1 MAKTGWLLDASI
13 DYEKHMLTLWIKSQ
27 GNTRGYLYR
36 FHPALYVK
44 TDALGISEQSDKA
57 LLNDI
62 IEHPLV
68 QDCSIVERFVS
79 VYDNQRKR
87 VLEVKTLP
95 AALKS
100 LAKDLERLPGAIV
113 FHADIDAVQ
122 QFFITEDIF
131 PFGKIAFTEHNGRII
146 RLESRDHREEIEY
159 ETPDLEEIR
168 FDVIART
175 RRIVPSFK
183 DPIDHFKVYHQGIA
197 IKVSGGDEC
206 ETITEFQRTVN
217 EIDPDVIVTVGGD
230 DDLFNYIIERAK
242 VNGLE
247 LVLSRDGS
255 PLHAH
260 HGGPNSFWQY
270 NQIVYRPSNQVML
283 IGRIHID
290 IGSSMYY
297 SPRGME
303 GVIEGCRLAH
313 VQPQRVARMSIG
325 TVNAAIQYYNAFKI
339 GILIPPI
346 KRNPEF
352 LKSINDLTRIDRGG
366 LILQPRPDIYENI
379 AECDFSSMFP
389 TLMVTRNI
397 GPETICIRET
407 CQYGHRYCI
416 EVPGVRFRLCSRKRG
431 IVAESLD
438 LVLKKRAAYKRLIEE
453 GHDAEKYSR
462 IQNTLKMILVSCF
475 GYLGFRNA
483 RFGRVE
489 AHAAVTALAREIMLK
504 TQDIAEEMGLE
515 LVHGIVDSVWL
526 RSRDKIDIDTVEEY
540 CRRVTETVGIDMS
553 MKGIYRWLVIPS
565 SRTMQSIAP
574 LNRYYGVFQNGA
586 IKTRG
591 IEIRR
596 RDTCRYVSDCQT
608 SMIKVLAEA
617 RNRSEFMRAI
627 PRAHATCIEFIQR
640 LHRGDVDIRDLFITS
655 KISRDP
661 DEYHAISRAAIVA
674 RQLMNAG
681 RRVYAGQ
688 RVRYVIVDA
697 SASNPTKRVKAIHLL
712 ETCDRYDPTAYS
724 KFCIRAFENL
734 IPTQYRKSMDLAMHE
749 EFQMLQKN

>member
-1 MAKTGWLLDASI
+1 MKTGWLLDASI
-13 DYEKHMLTLWIKSQ
+13 NYERHMLTLWIKSQ
-27 GNTRGYLYR
+27 GTTRGYLYR

-44 TDALGISEQSDKA
+44 TDALGISSRSDKT

-62 IEHPLV
+62 MEHPLV

-79 VYDNQRKR
+79 VCDSQRKQ
-87 VLEVKTLP
+87 VLEAKTWPDTLQR
-95 AALKS
+95 
-100 LAKDLERLPGAIV
+100 LARDLEKLPGAVV

-122 QFFITEDIF
+122 QFFITEDMF
-131 PFGKIAFTEHNGRII
+131 PFGKIAYDERSGQII
-146 RLESRDHREEIEY
+146 RLENRDQREKIEY
-159 ETPDLEEIR
+159 ETPVLEEIR
-168 FDVIART
+168 FDVIAKTKRA
-175 RRIVPSFK
+175 VPSPM
-183 DPIDHFKVYHQGIA
+183 DPIDCFNIYYQGRVIS
-197 IKVSGGDEC
+197 IRRENEH
-206 ETITEFQRTVN
+206 ETIAEFQRIVN
-217 EIDPDVIVTVGGD
+217 DIDPDVIVTVGGD
-230 DDLFNYIIERAK
+230 DELFNYIIERAR

-255 PLHAH
+255 PLRAH
-260 HGGPNSFWQY
+260 HREPTSFWQY

-290 IGSSMYY
+290 VGSSMYY
-297 SPRGME
+297 SPEGME

-325 TVNAAIQYYNAFKI
+325 TVNAAIQYYNAFKR

-352 LKSINDLTRIDRGG
+352 LKSLNDLAVIDRGG
-366 LILQPRPDIYENI
+366 LIFQPRPDIYEDV

-397 GPETICIRET
+397 GPETICIRED
-407 CQYGHRYCI
+407 CQYADKYCI
-416 EVPGVRFRLCSRKRG
+416 DVPGVNFRLCSRKRG

-438 LVLKKRAAYKRLIEE
+438 LVLRKRSAYKKLIEK

-504 TQDIAEEMGLE
+504 TQDIAEGMGLE
-515 LVHGIVDSVWL
+515 LIHGIVDSVWL
-526 RSRDKIDIDTVEEY
+526 KSRNRIDADTIEEFCKRVSETVE
-540 CRRVTETVGIDMS
+540 IDMS

-565 SRTMQSIAP
+565 SRTVPSVAP

-591 IEIRR
+591 IETRR
-596 RDTCRYVSDCQT
+596 SDTCRYVRDCQM
-608 SMIKVLAEA
+608 SMIKALAEA
-617 RNRSEFMRAI
+617 RNKIEFIEAI
-627 PRAHATCIEFIQR
+627 PRAYAVCLEFVEQ
-640 LHRGDVDIRDLFITS
+640 LHQGDVDIRDLFITS

-661 DEYHAISRAAIVA
+661 DDYHATSRAAIVA
-674 RQLMNAG
+674 RQLVNAG
-681 RRVYAGQ
+681 KSVHAGQ
-688 RVRYVIVDA
+688 RVRYVIVES

-712 ETCDRYDPTAYS
+712 EVGDRYDPVAYS
-724 KFCIRAFENL
+724 KLCVRAFENL
-734 IPTQYRKSMDLAMHE
+734 IPTQYLKSMSLE
-749 EFQMLQKN
+749 RGNEFQMIQNG